1 MALSAFPTPVPHL
14 PLGTAG
20 AAAAIGATFLIHIAL
35 VGFILGATALAP
47 FMELA
52 GRRRG
57 GDPRHLRYARRL
69 AQATVYLYSFGATWA
84 VFAVVL
90 LTGLYGNLIGTLLNL
105 LLLPLTI
112 AFSSFFIGIPLLLLY
127 VYRWDQ
133 MGPRLHLAVGF
144 AFAFIQYVF
153 LFTIVELDS
162 YVLNPGS
169 LHATTAA
176 FSPSYPWLLLH
187 YVGANISWPALLLAA
202 LAVWRLRRAT
212 DPQEIAFQRWAA
224 RVNFTVG
231 AAFLLIQPVTGFLL
245 ALTIQQNSAPAFLSL
260 TAGGSGWM
268 LVGQEALL
276 AVVVVGANLVF
287 WQHSPAASRSQAG
300 AGLTV
305 VALLGMA
312 GATLPAAVI
321 PSGLVALRYVL
332 LLVAF
337 VATAIHLLRFTRER
351 RQGGDA
357 AGIRPPA
364 ARLMTLVGV
373 AALVLTLYMGVI
385 KENIKLPCAI
395 DAPTGHAQC
404 LMTLH
409 TATRNFNPPRGYLP

>member
-1 MALSAFPTPVPHL
+1 MPLSAFPTPVPHL
-14 PLGTAG
+14 PLGAVG

-69 AQATVYLYSFGATWA
+69 AHATVYLYSFGATWA

-90 LTGLYGNLIGTLLNL
+90 LTGIYGNLIGTLLNL

-112 AFSSFFIGIPLLLLY
+112 AFGSFFIGIPLLLLY

-133 MGPRLHLAVGF
+133 LAPRLHLAVGF
-144 AFAFIQYVF
+144 GFAAVQYVF

-162 YVLNPGS
+162 YALDPGS
-169 LHATTAA
+169 LHATSAA

-187 YVGANISWPALLLAA
+187 YLGANISWPALLLAA
-202 LAVWRLRRAT
+202 LAIWRLRRAS
-212 DPQEIAFQRWAA
+212 DPAEVAFQRWAA
-224 RVNFTVG
+224 RINFTIG
-231 AAFLLIQPVTGFLL
+231 AAFLLVQPVTGFLL
-245 ALTIQQNSAPAFLSL
+245 ALTIQQNSAPAFAAL
-260 TAGGSGWM
+260 TTSGSGWM
-268 LVGQEALL
+268 LVGQVGLL

-300 AGLTV
+300 AGLTA

-312 GATLPAAVI
+312 GAALPQVVI
-321 PSGLVALRYVL
+321 PAGMVALRYVL
-332 LLVAF
+332 LLIAF
-337 VATAIHLLRFTRER
+337 VATLVHLVRFARER
-351 RQGGDA
+351 RRGGDA
-357 AGIRPPA
+357 LGIRAPA
-364 ARLMTLVGV
+364 QRAIAVLGV

-395 DAPTGHAQC
+395 DAPSGHSAC

-409 TATRNFNPPRGYLP
+409 AATRNFNPPRGVLP